1 MFIFNSF
8 LFGFSSLYHTVVF
21 VLSIFNFRKI
31 EKVYVSAMERLRQRG
46 KNETKLYVN
55 KIMKMYLLCIK
66 R

>member
-8 LFGFSSLYHTVVF
+8 SFGFSSLYHAVVF

-31 EKVYVSAMERLRQRG
+31 EKVYVSAVERLRQTG
-46 KNETKLYVN
+46 KNETKLSVN
-55 KIMKMYLLCIK
+55 KIMKTYLLCIK